1 MRRIAFLSIFIIILA
16 TCCTS
21 RRSQYDAVL
30 AEIDSLTE
38 VDADSARQLLAGLE
52 KEMESAPEGTKAY
65 YHLLQVKAT
74 DKARVKHTSDSLI
87 CCVAAYFEQHTQSGH
102 LPEAYYYVG
111 RANSDL
117 QNGEKALLYFQKALL
132 EDSVHVTTR
141 LKSRIY
147 AQLGYIYL
155 RNGLFEDAIG
165 MQQLAHFY
173 CEQIGDTLGMRYSN
187 EDIQTITKLSHQV
200 TVSEIPKAELAMK
213 VQKLNAQ
220 VKSHL
225 LQEKNKR
232 LQKEKKKERTVVW
245 IAIASSMLIA
255 ATFVWRRK
263 KTATS
268 ISTNETQAPRTKRQ
282 FYDKEIDELLTTHIT
297 HNKVLKDADW
307 KKIEER
313 LSAAF
318 PSFKERLFSLYQ
330 LSDTEYRICMLIK
343 MEVAPSNI
351 AKLMAL
357 GNSAVSQNRLRM
369 QQKVFDGQGTA
380 KDWDKFILSL

>member
-1 MRRIAFLSIFIIILA
+1 
-16 TCCTS
+16 
-21 RRSQYDAVL
+21 
-30 AEIDSLTE
+30 
-38 VDADSARQLLAGLE
+38 
-52 KEMESAPEGTKAY
+52 
-65 YHLLQVKAT
+65 
-74 DKARVKHTSDSLI
+74 
-87 CCVAAYFEQHTQSGH
+87 VAAYFEQHTQSGH